1 MVAIPSFESPLILW
15 MQLLLLVSACD
26 GYVARIRP
34 NVELTKRR
42 LICQIKAMTFIQR
55 RFEMNEWA
63 RDYVDTLT
71 ELAPESTQEK
81 TTLHHLKLTYLSIAL
96 SRSMLHVI
104 FQHQI

>member
-1 MVAIPSFESPLILW
+1 
-15 MQLLLLVSACD
+15 
-26 GYVARIRP
+26 
-34 NVELTKRR
+34 
-42 LICQIKAMTFIQR
+42 MTFIQR